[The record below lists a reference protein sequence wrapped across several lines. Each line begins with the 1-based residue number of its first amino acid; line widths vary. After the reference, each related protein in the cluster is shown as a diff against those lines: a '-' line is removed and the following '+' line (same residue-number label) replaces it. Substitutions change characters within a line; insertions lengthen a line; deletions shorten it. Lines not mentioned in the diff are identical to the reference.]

1 MKNKNNTLTP
11 KQEKACVK
19 YVETSNMS
27 EAYRHAYN
35 CQNMQYNTVNA
46 KASSFFAQ
54 DKIKERVAELI
65 KERTE
70 RLKINADYVL
80 KRLIDIDNLDVS
92 DIVDENGDIKPVKQW
107 SKAWRT
113 SISAF
118 DVQAIKSGKIESV
131 LKRIKMPDKLKN
143 LELIG
148 KHIDVRAWQ
157 EDEKKDEEEGPQSLK
172 IEYSVRESEHPV
184 SITIGKKKHGS

>member
-11 KQEKACVK
+11 KQEKACIK

-92 DIVDENGDIKPVKQW
+92 DIVDENGDIKPVKEW
-107 SKAWRT
+107 PKAWRT

-148 KHIDVRAWQ
+148 KHTNIRAWQ
-157 EDEKKDEEEGPQSLK
+157 PEEEDTAEALPLNINMVIKDSKGD
-172 IEYSVRESEHPV
+172 VAV
-184 SITIGKKKHGS
+184 TIGESDD

>member
-46 KASSFFAQ
+46 KASTFFAQ

-65 KERTE
+65 KERTD

-92 DIVDENGDIKPVKQW
+92 DIVDENGDIKPVKEW
-107 SKAWRT
+107 PKAWRT

-118 DVQAIKSGKIESV
+118 DVQAIKSGKIKSV

-148 KHIDVRAWQ
+148 KHTNIRAWQ
-157 EDEKKDEEEGPQSLK
+157 PEKEDTAEALPLNINMVIKDSKGD
-172 IEYSVRESEHPV
+172 VAV
-184 SITIGKKKHGS
+184 TIGESDD